1 MIYGSQQSFFSGT
14 WNCSSWYWKTTGLD
28 FQQVLSIYFWFL
40 KNNSHILKFPSHK
53 ILIHIK
59 NIVYL
64 SKTVVNYEA
73 TWWPFWAQASRIK
86 KCSHKKISYIL
97 GNGTSWVCAKM
108 FFSKESS
115 SYISGNG
122 NRKRITDISG
132 NETFSYFKLKTSYIL
147 GSNDFFYKLNQS
159 TLLVHTN
166 IESLLLCLFFFQLYI
181 RSPLNV
187 FLMMLLT
194 FSKNS
199 R

>member
-1 MIYGSQQSFFSGT
+1 MTF
-14 WNCSSWYWKTTGLD
+14 
-28 FQQVLSIYFWFL
+28 LSPGL
-40 KNNSHILKFPSHK
+40 KNKKFH
-53 ILIHIK
+53 LQK
-59 NIVYL
+59 NFLYL
-64 SKTVVNYEA
+64 GKWN
-73 TWWPFWAQASRIK
+73 F
-86 KCSHKKISYIL
+86 L
-97 GNGTSWVCAKM
+97 GLVQKN
-108 FFSKESS
+108 FLKESS
-115 SYISGNG
+115 PYISGNG
-122 NRKRITDISG
+122 NRKRIPDISG
-132 NETFSYFKLKTSYIL
+132 NETFSYFNLKTSYIS